1 MRVKDI
7 PEEAVLIQDSQER
20 RAVLEH
26 LGLEELLEVYP
37 TLFVEVGNAEY
48 RRVWGLTSFVPYLDA
63 RAELLYGE
71 A

>member
-7 PEEAVLIQDSQER
+7 PGEAVLIQDSQER
-20 RAVLEH
+20 RAVLER
-26 LGLEELLEVYP
+26 LGLEELLGEHP
-37 TLFVEVGNAEY
+37 ALFAEVGDAEY
-48 RRVWGLTSFVPYLDA
+48 RRVWGLTSFVPHLDA